1 MLILSLI
8 VSNYNMVKE
17 YHSVCVDLML
27 IDNFA
32 DRMPITANIF
42 RCVEILRT
50 ILLIFAVSCI
60 LLSAAFSSDAFELIT
75 GTVVFNFILDFD
87 NKISK

>member
-1 MLILSLI
+1 MWKNLHNII
-8 VSNYNMVKE
+8 
-17 YHSVCVDLML
+17 
-27 IDNFA
+27 IDKFA
-32 DRMPITANIF
+32 DRMPITANTF

-50 ILLIFAVSCI
+50 ILLVFASLCI
-60 LLSAAFSSDAFELIT
+60 LVPATFTSDAFQLIT

>member
-1 MLILSLI
+1 
-8 VSNYNMVKE
+8 MVKE

-27 IDNFA
+27 IDTFA
-32 DRMPITANIF
+32 DRMPITANTF
-42 RCVEILRT
+42 RCVEISR
-50 ILLIFAVSCI
+50 IMLLIFGIACITISAV
-60 LLSAAFSSDAFELIT
+60 FTSDAFQLIT

>member
-1 MLILSLI
+1 
-8 VSNYNMVKE
+8 
-17 YHSVCVDLML
+17 ML
-27 IDNFA
+27 IDKFA
-32 DRMPITANIF
+32 DRMPISANTF

-50 ILLIFAVSCI
+50 ILLVFAQFCI
-60 LLSAAFSSDAFELIT
+60 YVAAAFTSDSFQLIT

>member
-1 MLILSLI
+1 
-8 VSNYNMVKE
+8 MVKE
-17 YHSVCVDLML
+17 YHSVCVDLM
-27 IDNFA
+27 IVDTFA
-32 DRMPITANIF
+32 GRMPITAYKF

-50 ILLIFAVSCI
+50 ILLVFASDCI
-60 LLSAAFSSDAFELIT
+60 LVPATFASDSFQLIT

>member
-1 MLILSLI
+1 
-8 VSNYNMVKE
+8 MVKE
-17 YHSVCVDLML
+17 YHSVCVNLML
-27 IDNFA
+27 IDTFA
-32 DRMPITANIF
+32 DRMPITANTF

-50 ILLIFAVSCI
+50 IFIVFAQICI
-60 LLSAAFSSDAFELIT
+60 TIPATFTSDAFQLIT

>member
-1 MLILSLI
+1 
-8 VSNYNMVKE
+8 MVKE
-17 YHSVCVDLML
+17 YHSICVDLML
-27 IDNFA
+27 IDTFA
-32 DRMPITANIF
+32 GRMPITANTF

-50 ILLIFAVSCI
+50 IFLVFAGICI
-60 LLSAAFSSDAFELIT
+60 LVPAAFTSDSFQLIT

>member
-1 MLILSLI
+1 
-8 VSNYNMVKE
+8 MVKE
-17 YHSVCVDLML
+17 YHSVCVNLML
-27 IDNFA
+27 IDTFA
-32 DRMPITANIF
+32 NRMPITANTF

-50 ILLIFAVSCI
+50 ILLIVALECI
-60 LLSAAFSSDAFELIT
+60 CISAAHTSDAFQLIT

>member
-1 MLILSLI
+1 
-8 VSNYNMVKE
+8 MVKE

-27 IDNFA
+27 IDTFA
-32 DRMPITANIF
+32 DRMPITANTF
-42 RCVEILRT
+42 RCFEILRT
-50 ILLIFAVSCI
+50 IFLIFAVFCI
-60 LLSAAFSSDAFELIT
+60 ILPGAFTSDAFQLIT

>member
-1 MLILSLI
+1 
-8 VSNYNMVKE
+8 MVKE

-27 IDNFA
+27 IDTFA
-32 DRMPITANIF
+32 DRMPITANTF

-50 ILLIFAVSCI
+50 LLLVFAIICI
-60 LLSAAFSSDAFELIT
+60 LVPAAFTSDSFELIT

>member
-1 MLILSLI
+1 
-8 VSNYNMVKE
+8 MVKE

-27 IDNFA
+27 IDKFA
-32 DRMPITANIF
+32 DQMPITANTF

-50 ILLIFAVSCI
+50 IFLVFAVFCI
-60 LLSAAFSSDAFELIT
+60 NVPATFTTDAFQLIT

>member
-1 MLILSLI
+1 MI
-8 VSNYNMVKE
+8 KE

-27 IDNFA
+27 IDKFA
-32 DRMPITANIF
+32 DRMPITANTF
-42 RCVEILRT
+42 RYVEILRT
-50 ILLIFAVSCI
+50 ILLVFAGICI
-60 LLSAAFSSDAFELIT
+60 LVPAAFTSDSFQLMS

>member
-1 MLILSLI
+1 
-8 VSNYNMVKE
+8 
-17 YHSVCVDLML
+17 ML
-27 IDNFA
+27 IDTFA
-32 DRMPITANIF
+32 DRMPITANTF

-50 ILLIFAVSCI
+50 ILLVFALFGI
-60 LLSAAFSSDAFELIT
+60 LVPAAFTPNYFQLIT

>member
-1 MLILSLI
+1 
-8 VSNYNMVKE
+8 MVKE

-27 IDNFA
+27 IDTFA

-50 ILLIFAVSCI
+50 IFLVFANFCI
-60 LLSAAFSSDAFELIT
+60 WVPAAFTSDLFELIT

>member
-1 MLILSLI
+1 
-8 VSNYNMVKE
+8 MVKE

-27 IDNFA
+27 IDTFA
-32 DRMPITANIF
+32 DRMPITANTF

-50 ILLIFAVSCI
+50 ILLVFAGFCI
-60 LLSAAFSSDAFELIT
+60 LVPAVFTSDAFQLIT

>member
-1 MLILSLI
+1 
-8 VSNYNMVKE
+8 
-17 YHSVCVDLML
+17 ML
-27 IDNFA
+27 IDTFA
-32 DRMPITANIF
+32 DRMPITANTF

-50 ILLIFAVSCI
+50 ILLVFAVLCNCI
-60 LLSAAFSSDAFELIT
+60 QAAFTSDAFQLIT

>member
-1 MLILSLI
+1 
-8 VSNYNMVKE
+8 MVKE
-17 YHSVCVDLML
+17 YHSVCVNLML
-27 IDNFA
+27 IDTFA
-32 DRMPITANIF
+32 NRMPITANTF

-50 ILLIFAVSCI
+50 ILLVFAIFCI
-60 LLSAAFSSDAFELIT
+60 SVQATFTSYSFQLIT

>member
-1 MLILSLI
+1 
-8 VSNYNMVKE
+8 MVKE

-27 IDNFA
+27 IDTFA
-32 DRMPITANIF
+32 GRMPITANTYRF
-42 RCVEILRT
+42 VEASRT
-50 ILLIFAVSCI
+50 IFLVFAGICI
-60 LLSAAFSSDAFELIT
+60 LVPAAFTSDSFQLIT